1 MLSARVR
8 PRLTESDEGAG
19 TSRGGEPEH
28 LASKKRQRIDFVN
41 IL

>member
-1 MLSARVR
+1 MLFAQ
-8 PRLTESDEGAG
+8 LTLGVTKSDGGAG
-19 TSRGGEPEH
+19 TFRGGEPEH